1 MGSAVS
7 INLDLSKVT
16 SMWEKLKGSPLGLA
30 RIEIDW
36 DWPDEIFRVEG
47 LNDKFTLAALNLR
60 SPVPRRTR
68 NSEKIKI
75 ESKRTGKKSLLLNFG
90 GFVSMNNYNEYISGY
105 SNNLVI
111 NKS

>member
-1 MGSAVS
+1 MVVFLIVLVRTFDDMGSAVS
-7 INLDLSKVT
+7 ISLDLSKVT

-30 RIEIDW
+30 RIEIDC

-68 NSEKIKI
+68 NSDNMRVLSKIIEKN
-75 ESKRTGKKSLLLNFG
+75 SLF
-90 GFVSMNNYNEYISGY
+90 FAIFF
-105 SNNLVI
+105 I
-111 NKS
+111 